1 MRRTVRGVWRGAGLT
16 LAAALLTGT
25 LPAQAASGASQS
37 AGPPAGG
44 MVLDRVVAVVN
55 DEAVTL
61 SEIQEEGQP
70 VVRRI
75 FQDFLGEERER
86 RLEDAQKRLLDDL
99 IDRRLMSQVAKREGM
114 LPSAAEIAGAIEEL
128 KRNNN
133 AVDDAQFRTLLKAE
147 GLTLEQVRR
156 TVEERL
162 AIGRL
167 LARQI
172 RSTIILSEDEL
183 VQSYQSHQEKYKREP
198 LAEIRH
204 ILIPV
209 PPGTDDAATRAR
221 AEEARAKIQA
231 GADFAEVARQYAD
244 SASATSSGEPMTV
257 HRGELAPEI
266 EAAAFG
272 QPAGGVSPLVRTES
286 GWHIIKVERVQT
298 EPVASYA
305 EVRDSI
311 RDQLFQEKFEA
322 KRKDWLASLR
332 ARAFIQVLVQ
342 PEDLGV
348 EAKKP

>member
-1 MRRTVRGVWRGAGLT
+1 MRGVWRGAGLT

-25 LPAQAASGASQS
+25 LPAGTASGASQP

-75 FQDFLGEERER
+75 FQDFVGEERDR
-86 RLEDAQKRLLDDL
+86 RLEEARALL
-99 IDRRLMSQVAKREGM
+99 R
-114 LPSAAEIAGAIEEL
+114 
-128 KRNNN
+128 
-133 AVDDAQFRTLLKAE
+133 AE

-156 TVEERL
+156 NVEERL

-172 RSTIILSEDEL
+172 RSAIILNEDEL
-183 VQSYQSHQEKYKREP
+183 VQSYQSNPDKYKREP
-198 LAEIRH
+198 SAEIRH
-204 ILIPV
+204 ILIPI
-209 PPGTDDAATRAR
+209 PPGGDEAAARAR

-244 SASATSSGEPMTV
+244 GAPGTAGGEPMTV

-286 GWHIIKVERVQT
+286 GWHIIKVDRVQA
-298 EPVASYA
+298 EPVAPYA
-305 EVRDSI
+305 EVREAI

-332 ARAFIQVLVQ
+332 ARAFIQVLVRA
-342 PEDLGV
+342 EDLGV

>member
-75 FQDFLGEERER
+75 FQDFVGEERER

-133 AVDDAQFRTLLKAE
+133 ATDDAQFRALLKAE

-172 RSTIILSEDEL
+172 RSTIILNEDEL

-209 PPGTDDAATRAR
+209 PPGGDEAARAR
-221 AEEARAKIQA
+221 AEEAQAKIQA

-244 SASATSSGEPMTV
+244 STSGASSTEPMTV

-272 QPAGGVSPLVRTES
+272 QPPGGVSPLVRTEA
-286 GWHIIKVERVQT
+286 GWHVIKVERVQT
-298 EPVASYA
+298 EAVAPYA
-305 EVRDSI
+305 EVRESI

>member
-1 MRRTVRGVWRGAGLT
+1 MRGVWRGAGRT
-16 LAAALLTGT
+16 LAPAVLAVTLL
-25 LPAQAASGASQS
+25 ARMASGASQS
-37 AGPPAGG
+37 AGSPAGG

-75 FQDFLGEERER
+75 FQDFVGEERER
-86 RLEDAQKRLLDDL
+86 RLEEAQKRLLDDL
-99 IDRRLMSQVAKREGM
+99 IDRRLMYQVAKREGM

-133 AVDDAQFRTLLKAE
+133 ATDDAQFRALLKAE

-156 TVEERL
+156 SVEERL

-183 VQSYQSHQEKYKREP
+183 VRYYQSQQEKYKREP
-198 LAEIRH
+198 SAEIRH

-209 PPGTDDAATRAR
+209 PPGGDEAARAR

-244 SASATSSGEPMTV
+244 SASGASSAEPITV

-266 EAAAFG
+266 EAAAFSL
-272 QPAGGVSPLVRTES
+272 PTGGVSPLVRTGA
-286 GWHIIKVERVQT
+286 GWHVIKVERVQT
-298 EPVASYA
+298 EAVAPYA
-305 EVRDSI
+305 EVRESI
-311 RDQLFQEKFEA
+311 RDQLFQERFEA
-322 KRKDWLASLR
+322 KRKEWLASLR
-332 ARAFIQVLVQ
+332 SRAFIQVLVRA
-342 PEDLGV
+342 EDLGT
-348 EAKKP
+348 EPKKP